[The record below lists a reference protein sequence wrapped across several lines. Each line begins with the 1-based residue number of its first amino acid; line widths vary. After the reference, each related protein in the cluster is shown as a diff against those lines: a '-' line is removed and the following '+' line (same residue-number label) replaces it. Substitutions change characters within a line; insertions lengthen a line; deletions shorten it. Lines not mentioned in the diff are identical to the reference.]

1 MPLFDNAV
9 RESVPGGNLAKPL
22 LLAAAAVLAAKFLGQ
37 QSQNVAPSTSASPPT
52 GPLTPPASQPSGSLL
67 GPAGPSD
74 ENIISGLGPLV
85 EKFQKGGLGDVVNS
99 WIGTGQNH
107 PIQPGQ
113 LGSVLGDQNV
123 GTIAR
128 QVGINPDD
136 LLAQLSKVLP
146 GLVDKLTPNGRL
158 PTQADISGGRR

>member
-9 RESVPGGNLAKPL
+9 REAVPGGNLAKPL
-22 LLAAAAVLAAKFLGQ
+22 LIAAAAVLAAKFLGQ
-37 QSQNVAPSTSASPPT
+37 QSSQNATTTAPTAAPAGPLMPASP
-52 GPLTPPASQPSGSLL
+52 SEGSLL

-74 ENIISGLGPLV
+74 DSIISGLGPLV
-85 EKFQKGGLGDVVNS
+85 DRFQKGGLAEIVNS
-99 WIGTGQNH
+99 WIGTGQNQ

-113 LGSVLGDQNV
+113 LGSILGDQNV
-123 GTIAR
+123 GSIAR
-128 QVGINPDD
+128 QAGINPDE

-158 PTQADISGGRR
+158 PTQADLGRR

>member
-9 RESVPGGNLAKPL
+9 KQAVPGGNIAKPL
-22 LLAAAAVLAAKFLGQ
+22 LIAAAAVLAAKYFGQ
-37 QSQNVAPSTSASPPT
+37 QNAPNAATTAPSAAPA
-52 GPLTPPASQPSGSLL
+52 GPLTPISTGEGSLL
-67 GPAGPSD
+67 GPAAPSD
-74 ENIISGLGPLV
+74 DSIISGLGPLV

-99 WIGTGQNH
+99 WIGTGQNK

-113 LGSVLGDQNV
+113 LGSVLGDQNI
-123 GTIAR
+123 GAIAR

-146 GLVDKLTPNGRL
+146 GIVDKLTPNGRL
-158 PTQADISGGRR
+158 PTPGDIGRR